1 MATLDFPLGRF
12 TLLGGDEQVFYQW
25 RSVFPLESTRY
36 AAITTTTYTTTAQMT
51 FGLTFAFSNRSV
63 LLQTKDEGRRTCLFM
78 MYMRLRLSGTSMHIQ
93 LEISLSLRCAP
104 ATPRR
109 GYCLLCGEL
118 GIILFCSPGF
128 CGVGFLLS
136 AFARAFP
143 PRGASIYLSLRK
155 RKNESSK
162 SSEQTRRSSL

>member
-104 ATPRR
+104 ATPRC
-109 GYCLLCGEL
+109 GYCLLW
-118 GIILFCSPGF
+118 GIGDYSILLPRFLW
-128 CGVGFLLS
+128 CGVPFER
-136 AFARAFP
+136 FCARV
-143 PRGASIYLSLRK
+143 
-155 RKNESSK
+155 SS
-162 SSEQTRRSSL
+162 SGG

>member
-63 LLQTKDEGRRTCLFM
+63 LLQTKDEGRRTKDLLIYDVHETETIWYF
-78 MYMRLRLSGTSMHIQ
+78 YAYSTRDIL
-93 LEISLSLRCAP
+93 ISP
-104 ATPRR
+104 
-109 GYCLLCGEL
+109 LCP
-118 GIILFCSPGF
+118 SDSKAR
-128 CGVGFLLS
+128 LLS
-136 AFARAFP
+136 TVGNWGLFYSAPQVFVVWGSF
-143 PRGASIYLSLRK
+143 
-155 RKNESSK
+155 
-162 SSEQTRRSSL
+162 